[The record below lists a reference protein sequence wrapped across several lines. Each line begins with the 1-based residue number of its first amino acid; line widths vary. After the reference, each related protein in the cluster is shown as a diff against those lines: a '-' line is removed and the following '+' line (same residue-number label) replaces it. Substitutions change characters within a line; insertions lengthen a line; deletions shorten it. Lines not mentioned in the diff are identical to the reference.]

1 MAYELSGEAEAS
13 PLQRVSQSRAFPP
26 DLHSKSSRNTTR
38 YISFYILWPMSL
50 PHVLLGL
57 LTRGAGSGW
66 DLKARLARD
75 PSVSWDA
82 ELAQIYPALKTLLR
96 GGYVAMK
103 RRRSTKGPARR
114 EYRITPSGRR
124 ELLEWLAE
132 PPRLPRAKDAALARL
147 AFLER
152 ARPEE
157 RAAHLHAYRS
167 LLADALKRA
176 GPASSAA
183 RRRRRALLETE
194 LAWAD
199 AEMGMEREP
208 ASDDGLPASAPGPQK
223 GAAPPA
229 NRKLI
234 R

>member
-1 MAYELSGEAEAS
+1 
-13 PLQRVSQSRAFPP
+13 
-26 DLHSKSSRNTTR
+26 
-38 YISFYILWPMSL
+38 MSL

-57 LTRGAGSGW
+57 LARAPGSGW
-66 DLKARLARD
+66 DLKSRLVRD
-75 PSVSWDA
+75 PAVSWDA

-96 GGYVAMK
+96 GGFVAMK

-114 EYRITPSGRR
+114 EYRISSLGRR
-124 ELLEWLAE
+124 ELLEWIAE
-132 PPRLPRAKDAALARL
+132 PPRLPRPKDAALARL

-157 RAAHLHAYRS
+157 RARHMAAYRA

-199 AEMGMEREP
+199 AELAIQRSG
-208 ASDDGLPASAPGPQK
+208 DGES
-223 GAAPPA
+223 
-229 NRKLI
+229 
-234 R
+234 